1 MDIKVTDS
9 LVTEFLQDHY
19 RPLNR
24 DLEKLREISR
34 ADKVPLIRR
43 ETEMLLN
50 TLLDLKQPR
59 KILEIG
65 TAIGY
70 SAVYF
75 ATSCPHAEVYTI
87 EKDEY
92 MFRAARINVRQSRLE
107 NQIHVLHGDGAEVID
122 LLRGNGIQDFD
133 LVFIDAAKS
142 HYQEFMEH
150 ALTVCRDGAL
160 IICDDILQNGLTLI
174 DADMDPKRERKHRT
188 NIRQMRAFI
197 DWITSDPR
205 LSTSLNAVGD
215 GMSLSVY
222 HGSEEQPEGIHAVR

>member
-1 MDIKVTDS
+1 MEIEITS
-9 LVTEFLQDHY
+9 PLVEDFLHQHY
-19 RPLNR
+19 RPLNSS
-24 DLEKLREISR
+24 LEKLREISR

-43 ETEMLLN
+43 ETEMLLS
-50 TLLDLKQPR
+50 TLLELKQPR

-75 ATSCPHAEVYTI
+75 ATFCPHAEVYTI

-107 NQIHVLHGDGAEVID
+107 NQIHVLHGDGAEMID
-122 LLRGNGIQDFD
+122 LLKANGIKDFD
-133 LVFIDAAKS
+133 MVFIDAAKS
-142 HYQEFMEH
+142 KYGEFMDH
-150 ALTVCRDGAL
+150 ALTVCRDGAM
-160 IICDDILQNGLTLI
+160 IVCDDILQNGLTLI

-188 NIRQMRAFI
+188 NIRQMREFI
-197 DWITSDPR
+197 SKIMDDPR

-215 GMSLSVY
+215 GMSVSIY
-222 HGSEEQPEGIHAVR
+222 HGDEE